1 MIVAALPAAR
11 AAEAPHAPAL
21 RDDRLELD
29 NAALDA
35 AVTAAAAR
43 LRDLGIGRGDVV
55 ALLLPNRAALIIALF
70 ASWRLGAAVTPINP
84 VLTGAEV
91 EHQATDAGATVLV
104 STDGTSPVAGITG
117 VAVDDLGIGGPAPAD
132 PPPAVEVAPGD
143 LALLIYTAGTT
154 GKPKGV
160 MISHGNIDAMTA
172 SFIEHF
178 SFTADDHSL
187 LVLPLFH
194 ANGVVLG
201 TLTPLRAGGQATIV
215 GRFKAD
221 TFFDAVERY
230 RPTYFSAVPA
240 IYAMLTALPED
251 VRPDTSSLR
260 LVVCGAAPM
269 PAELI
274 GRFEQRYGVPLVEGY
289 GLSETTTASSINPV
303 AGPRKAGTVGT
314 VLPGQEIRI
323 VAEDGTD
330 VAPGAAGEVLIKGPV
345 VMQGYLNR
353 PEDTAKVLVDGWLHT
368 GDVGRFDDDG
378 YLVLV
383 DRVKDM
389 IIRGG
394 ENIYPK
400 EIEAAIYENPDVFE
414 AAVVARPH
422 DVLGEVPLAYVSLK
436 AGATTTPES
445 LLDELTG
452 KLGRYKLPV
461 EILVLDEIPKNPVG
475 KIDKP
480 TLRRRPATAGRG

>member
-1 MIVAALPAAR
+1 MIVASLPTSR
-11 AAEAPHAPAL
+11 AAADPDAPAL
-21 RDDRLELD
+21 RDDRLELN
-29 NAALDA
+29 NAAFDA
-35 AVTAAAAR
+35 AVTAAAAT
-43 LRDLGIGRGDVV
+43 LRDHGVRHGDVV
-55 ALLLPNRAALIIALF
+55 GLLLPNRAELIIGLF
-70 ASWRLGAAVTPINP
+70 AAWRLGAAVTPINP

-91 EHQATDAGATVLV
+91 SHQATDAGVKVLV
-104 STDGTSPVAGITG
+104 TADGTAPLE
-117 VAVDDLGIGGPAPAD
+117 AVTAVGADQLGIGGPAPSD
-132 PPPAVEVAPGD
+132 PPAAVDLAPSD

-160 MISHGNIDAMTA
+160 MTTHGNIDAMTE

-178 SFTADDHSL
+178 TFTADDHSL

-201 TLTPLRAGGQATIV
+201 TLTPLRAGGQATILAK
-215 GRFKAD
+215 FKAD
-221 TFFDAVERY
+221 TFFDAVERH

-240 IYAMLTALPED
+240 IYAMLTALPAE
-251 VRPDTSSLR
+251 VQPDTSSLR
-260 LVVCGAAPM
+260 LVICGAAPM

-274 GRFEQRYGVPLVEGY
+274 GKFEDRYGVPLVEGY

-303 AGPRKAGTVGT
+303 AGPRRAGTVGT
-314 VLPGQEIRI
+314 VLPGQQIR
-323 VAEDGTD
+323 VVDADGNDATD
-330 VAPGAAGEVLIKGPV
+330 GASGEVLIFGPV

-368 GDVGRFDDDG
+368 GDVGRFDEDG

-400 EIEAAIYENPDVFE
+400 EIEAALYENPDVFE

-422 DVLGEVPLAYVSLK
+422 DVLGEVPIAYLALNVDAS
-436 AGATTTPES
+436 TTTDD
-445 LLDELTG
+445 LLTELST
-452 KLGRYKLPV
+452 KLSRYKLPV
-461 EILVLDEIPKNPVG
+461 DIYLLDEIPKNPVG

-480 TLRRRPATAGRG
+480 TLRKRPESQPVA